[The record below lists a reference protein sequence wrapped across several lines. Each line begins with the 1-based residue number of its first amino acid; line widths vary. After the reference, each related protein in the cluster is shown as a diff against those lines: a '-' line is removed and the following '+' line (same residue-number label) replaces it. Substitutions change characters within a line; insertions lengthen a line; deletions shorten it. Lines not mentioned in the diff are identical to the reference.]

1 MRDLIIL
8 LAVIFVLVAA
18 LLWALRLLTKAPLN
32 PAIRNLLIGLG
43 LVEAALFL
51 LHTTTWA
58 DAQITGFAD
67 WFFDLDRE
75 FNLGSTFASTQ
86 FMLISLAALICA
98 GVARRVPR
106 LYWLLLSAAFAFL
119 AADEYFIIHEQ
130 IFERF
135 NLPGEWWRYLY
146 AGGGGVLVL
155 LSAYVYWRWL
165 RAETRTFALL
175 FAGVVIMGLSGVAL
189 ERLIWNV
196 RCPGVDACF
205 EPLLIVEEIF
215 ELIGQTVMLAGLLI
229 YAHKHITRWPRVS
242 RLHLL
247 GGAAWA
253 LLLVLYL
260 WAWPMLQARAS
271 AQPASVAY
279 LDGALELVGYQ
290 VSSEVVQPG
299 DELDVTLFWQA
310 NAPLPENYNQS
321 LRLFSKPDA
330 AQVAQFDLEALDVR
344 HIPSSAW
351 LSGAVYR
358 SRIELPIPP
367 DLSTPASYWLG
378 VRLWYGD
385 WQDTRGLDISTTPN
399 QLLTPDVVLLA
410 SVAAPGQPVTTPLAT
425 EAQYT
430 FADGFTL
437 TSYTLPPTAAPG
449 ESFAPAFVWRTDRAV
464 DRQLT
469 QFVHFVNADGEFV
482 FGHDQPPFAGRFPTD
497 DWPARMQVQDTWSFP
512 VPDDV
517 PPGEYRVFTGLYDAD
532 IQRAPVIDATGQP
545 VLDNAILLGVV
556 MIEH

>member
-8 LAVIFVLVAA
+8 LAVIIVLAAA

-51 LHTTTWA
+51 LHTTTW
-58 DAQITGFAD
+58 DSAQITGFAD

-75 FNLGSTFASTQ
+75 FNLGSTFASAQ
-86 FMLISLAALICA
+86 FVLISLAALMCA
-98 GVARRVPR
+98 SVARRVPR
-106 LYWLLLSAAFAFL
+106 LYWLILSAAFAFL

-146 AGGGGVLVL
+146 AGGGGALVL

-165 RAETRTFALL
+165 RTETRTFTLL

-196 RCPGVDACF
+196 RCPDVNACF
-205 EPLLIVEEIF
+205 EPLLIIEEIF
-215 ELIGQTVMLAGLLI
+215 ELIGQTIMLAGLLV
-229 YAHKHITRWPRVS
+229 YAHKHAANWPRVR

-253 LLLVLYL
+253 LLLVLYQ
-260 WAWPMLQARAS
+260 WAWPPLEARTL

-279 LDGALELVGYQ
+279 LDGALELIGYQ
-290 VSSEVVQPG
+290 VSSEVVQPDG
-299 DELDVTLFWQA
+299 ELAISLFWRA
-310 NAPLPENYNQS
+310 NEPLLENYNQS
-321 LRLFSKPDA
+321 VRLFSKPDA
-330 AQVAQFDLEALDVR
+330 AQVTQFDLEALDVR

-351 LSGAVYR
+351 LPGAVYR
-358 SRIELPIPP
+358 SRIELPVPA
-367 DLSTPASYWLG
+367 DLTTPASYWLG

-399 QLLTPDVVLLA
+399 QLLTPDVVLLS
-410 SVAAPGQPVTTPLAT
+410 SVAAPGQPVITPLET
-425 EAQYT
+425 EAHYS

-437 TSYTLPPTAAPG
+437 TGYTLPQSAAPG
-449 ESFAPAFVWRTDRAV
+449 DSFAPAFAWQTDRAV
-464 DRQLT
+464 DRPLT
-469 QFVHFVNADGEFV
+469 QFVHFINAAGEFV

-497 DWPARMQVQDTWSFP
+497 DWPAGMQVQDAWSFDI
-512 VPDDV
+512 PDDV
-517 PPGEYRVFTGLYDAD
+517 PPGEYRMFTGLYDAD
-532 IQRAPVIDATGQP
+532 IQRAPVTDASGQP
-545 VLDNAILLGVV
+545 VPDHTIELGTVR
-556 MIEH
+556 IE